1 MPSSPP
7 HPVTTRRPGW
17 SDLPV
22 GMRAALADRLGAPV
36 VATRTATAGFTRGF
50 AGVLSAADGG
60 RIFVKAAPRDSHLAN
75 WYWREATV
83 LDRLPPGLPAPRTR
97 WTLAESGWFAVALDV
112 VDGYPPAHPWE
123 PSELTTI
130 LTAYAEVAAA
140 LDPPPSDL
148 TALNPPHLA
157 DLAQADILRWGDVA
171 AGREVPPPLPA
182 GLEQRLPELVGLESR
197 LPGYLAP
204 ASGLIHGDLR
214 PDNVLLTA
222 HGQVWFCD
230 WTWLC
235 RGPAW
240 FDLVTLLLG
249 GQAVEQPEVTVAALA
264 GTGGAGSPTEPAS
277 SPFPEVTVG
286 PTPTLTTDWLDA
298 AFVAHPAAADAPPDA
313 LDVTLAALA
322 GYFLTTA
329 ATVPETATEQLA
341 AHQRRSGEYALNWLA
356 RRQGWN

>member
-7 HPVTTRRPGW
+7 HPGTTRRPGW

-22 GMRAALADRLGAPV
+22 GVRAALADRLGAPV
-36 VATRTATAGFTRGF
+36 VATRTATTGFTRGF

-60 RIFVKAAPRDSHLAN
+60 RVFVKAAPRDSHLAN

-83 LDRLPPGLPAPRTR
+83 LDRLPPGLPAPRAR
-97 WTLAESGWFAVALDV
+97 WTLTESGWFAVALDA
-112 VDGYPPAHPWE
+112 VDGYPPRRPWE
-123 PSELTTI
+123 PSELTTT

-148 TALNPPHLA
+148 AALNPPHLA
-157 DLAQADILRWGDVA
+157 DLARADILCWGDVA
-171 AGREVPPPLPA
+171 AGREAPPPLPA

-204 ASGLIHGDLR
+204 ASGFVHGDLR
-214 PDNVLLTA
+214 PDNVLLTS

-249 GQAVEQPEVTVAALA
+249 GLAVEQQEITVAALA
-264 GTGGAGSPTEPAS
+264 GTGGASSPNEAAS
-277 SPFPEVTVG
+277 SSFPKITVG
-286 PTPTLTTDWLDA
+286 PTPALTTDWLET
-298 AFVAHPAAADAPPDA
+298 AFAAHPATAEAPPDA

-341 AHQRRSGEYALNWLA
+341 AHQRRSGEYALDWLA
-356 RRQGWN
+356 RRQGWS

>member
-1 MPSSPP
+1 MA
-7 HPVTTRRPGW
+7 TRRPGW

-36 VATRTATAGFTRGF
+36 VATRAATAGFTRGF

-60 RIFVKAAPRDSHLAN
+60 RVFVKAAPRDSHLAN
-75 WYWREATV
+75 WYWREAAV
-83 LDRLPPGLPAPRTR
+83 LDRLPAGLPAPRTR
-97 WTLAESGWFAVALDV
+97 WTLAESGWFAVALDA
-112 VDGYPPAHPWE
+112 VDGYPPGRPSG
-123 PSELTTI
+123 PSELATI
-130 LTAYAEVAAA
+130 LTAYADVAAA
-140 LDPPPSDL
+140 LNPPPSDL
-148 TALNPPHLA
+148 AALNPPHLA

-171 AGREVPPPLPA
+171 AGREAPPPLPV

-214 PDNVLLTA
+214 PDNVLLTP

-249 GQAVEQPEVTVAALA
+249 GHGVEQQEVTVAALA
-264 GTGGAGSPTEPAS
+264 VAGGTSSPTGPAS
-277 SPFPEVTVG
+277 SAFPEATVG
-286 PTPTLTTDWLDA
+286 TAPALTTDWLDA
-298 AFVAHPAAADAPPDA
+298 AFAAHPAAADAPPDA

-329 ATVPETATEQLA
+329 AVVPETATEQLV
-341 AHQRRSGEYALNWLA
+341 AHQRHSGVYALDWLA
-356 RRQGWN
+356 RRQGWS